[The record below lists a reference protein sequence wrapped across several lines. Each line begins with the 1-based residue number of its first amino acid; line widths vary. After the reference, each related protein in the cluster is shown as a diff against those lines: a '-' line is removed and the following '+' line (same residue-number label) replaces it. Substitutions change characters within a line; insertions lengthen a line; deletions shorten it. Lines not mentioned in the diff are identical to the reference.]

1 MIRVLYSLDEA
12 INPAVLGGE
21 IRTLGLKDSE
31 DVDKIYDGILKMI
44 NPRAKKI
51 SDDILKVYGS
61 SKKELINAI
70 KAVLAYNEA
79 VANNDQVKAAEILSP
94 FIRAKDGRLNDSR
107 ALKLAKELLEQ
118 LTDAEF
124 EQIVQTFKD
133 DKECAVFRKGPYQ
146 LLQDRPKKLF
156 RIDSNEEDRFYK
168 SKSASL
174 KGLIDK
180 TGAKRNIKKKV
191 SKVAGKVAGAI
202 DKAAGAVKDK
212 FGKAVNAGKYLAG
225 WLT

>member
-118 LTDAEF
+118 
-124 EQIVQTFKD
+124 QTCF
-133 DKECAVFRKGPYQ
+133 
-146 LLQDRPKKLF
+146 
-156 RIDSNEEDRFYK
+156 
-168 SKSASL
+168 SL
-174 KGLIDK
+174 KDLCVKGNDCIALGFK
-180 TGAKRNIKKKV
+180 
-191 SKVAGKVAGAI
+191 GKDVGFALQFLLECDI
-202 DKAAGAVKDK
+202 HTLK
-212 FGKAVNAGKYLAG
+212 
-225 WLT
+225 